1 MITAF
6 MEILEICWGLCIY
19 KQNEYA
25 IMRCIKCVKKRQR
38 CQINHNKKRGNLL
51 FKRKMPKR
59 YFLDKRS
66 IILSLKHMTQRM
78 WHRIRLQMYIPKCK
92 FLVYFFYANIIESFV
107 IKLFKSIQ

>member
-78 WHRIRLQMYIPKCK
+78 WYRIRLHSNVHSQM
-92 FLVYFFYANIIESFV
+92 
-107 IKLFKSIQ
+107 